1 MGPGHSSSGLGG
13 GGKATL
19 QGGGSLPS
27 SPSLQSASRVLP
39 FHSLLQKWGGGG
51 RELPKGLKAFSPKT
65 VTIPPPAT
73 PRPQDTP
80 LCLARLGPPPH
91 PFPAPLSKLYP
102 SSPGICT
109 SRCPWGYEV
118 ACVVAPPASRYL
130 RRICLKLQFS
140 RKMSGETHTLTP
152 TPAHVCLGV
161 KRKHPNDFYCKT
173 GNSRNVFSLPLSF

>member
-1 MGPGHSSSGLGG
+1 MGPGTAAQGWVGEGRPPCREVGACPPAPASSQL
-13 GGKATL
+13 A
-19 QGGGSLPS
+19 GSCLFTHCYRNGV
-27 SPSLQSASRVLP
+27 A
-39 FHSLLQKWGGGG
+39 GG

-91 PFPAPLSKLYP
+91 PFLAPLSKLYP

-161 KRKHPNDFYCKT
+161 KCKHPNDFYCKT